1 MLRDILRTLA
11 PSAVLVAVLAGGVRG
26 QEPVRV
32 SLGTGFGAT
41 LPVGD
46 ASDVLDVG
54 WHAQAI
60 LGLSKTTWPVGLRFD
75 VGYHSLG
82 GSGTLLPDL
91 RIISG
96 LANLEL
102 RLNRAGGP
110 GGFFLAA
117 GPGVYNMEFGD
128 GPSETEFGI
137 FGGVGYKFAMTN
149 LLLSLEG
156 KFHNIFTE
164 ANSTQLIPFS
174 IVAEL
179 PLGR

>member
-1 MLRDILRTLA
+1 MSKDILRVFA
-11 PSAVLVAVLAGGVRG
+11 VAIVMASASAVDARA
-26 QEPVRV
+26 QEPVRL

-41 LPVGD
+41 LPIGD
-46 ASDVLDVG
+46 AADVLDLG
-54 WHAQAI
+54 WHAQAN

-82 GSGTLLPDL
+82 GSEALFPDQ

-96 LANLEL
+96 LANIEL

-117 GPGVYNMEFGD
+117 GPGVYNLKPGD
-128 GPSETEFGI
+128 GPSDTEFGI

-149 LLLSLEG
+149 LLLGLEG
-156 KFHNIFTE
+156 KFHSIFTE
-164 ANSTQLIPFS
+164 PRSTQLIPFS